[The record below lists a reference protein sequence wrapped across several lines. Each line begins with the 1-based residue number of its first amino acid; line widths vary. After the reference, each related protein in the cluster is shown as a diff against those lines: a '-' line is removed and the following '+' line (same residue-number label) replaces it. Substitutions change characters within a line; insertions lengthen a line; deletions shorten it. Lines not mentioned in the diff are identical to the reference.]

1 MRHGRSAFEILLV
14 LISVVAI
21 VLFLYGTFGRSN
33 GASQNGI
40 LVVDSHQVY
49 KDLGRDLADLQ
60 TRQQEKT
67 RLETQLK
74 NVQSQITE
82 EMGAKKTEF
91 GENPTEE
98 QLEILTAMERDAA
111 VRMQG
116 EIAKSQQSMT
126 KLEMQLRQQFR
137 NDMKPVADKIAA
149 ERGASLVL
157 IASPDVILSVDQ
169 SAFITDAVVRGMQ
182 EQTSGSDVGF

>member
-21 VLFLYGTFGRSN
+21 ALFLYGAFGKSK

-60 TRQQEKT
+60 AQQQART

-82 EMGAKKTEF
+82 EMDAKKTEF

-98 QLEILTAMERDAA
+98 QVEILTAMERDAT

-116 EIAKSQQSMT
+116 EIAKSQQSLT
-126 KLEMQLRQQFR
+126 KLDMQLRQQFR
-137 NDMKPVADKIAA
+137 NAMKQVADKIAA

-157 IASPDVILSVDQ
+157 IASPEVILSVDQ

-182 EQTSGSDVGF
+182 EQTSDVGF

>member
-1 MRHGRSAFEILLV
+1 MRYGRSAFEILLIIV
-14 LISVVAI
+14 SLTAI
-21 VLFLYGTFGRSN
+21 GLFLYGTFGRK
-33 GASQNGI
+33 GRAAQNAI

-49 KDLGRDLADLQ
+49 QDLGRDLADLQ
-60 TRQQEKT
+60 DRQQEKT

-82 EMGAKKTEF
+82 EMNAKKTEF

-98 QLEILTAMERDAA
+98 QLEVLTAMERDAT

-116 EIAKSQQSMT
+116 EIAKSQQSLT
-126 KLEMQLRQQFR
+126 KLDRQLRQQFR
-137 NDMKPVADKIAA
+137 NAMKPVADKIAA

-157 IASPDVILSVDQ
+157 IASPEVILSVDPIV
-169 SAFITDAVVRGMQ
+169 FITDDVVRMMQ
-182 EQTSGSDVGF
+182 DQTPGEGF

>member
-21 VLFLYGTFGRSN
+21 VLFLYGTFGSDK
-33 GASQNGI
+33 GAAGNGI
-40 LVVDSHQVY
+40 LVVDAHQVY
-49 KDLGRDLADLQ
+49 KDLGRDLVDLQ
-60 TRQQEKT
+60 ARQQAKT

-74 NVQSQITE
+74 NVQAEISE

-91 GENPTEE
+91 GENPTKE
-98 QLEILTAMERDAA
+98 QLEILTAMERDAT

-116 EIAKSQQSMT
+116 EIAKSQQSLT
-126 KLEMQLRQQFR
+126 KLDMQLRQQFR
-137 NDMKPVADKIAA
+137 NAMKPVADKIAA

-157 IASPDVILSVDQ
+157 IASPEVILSVDQ
-169 SAFITDAVVRGMQ
+169 SSFITDAVVRAMQ
-182 EQTSGSDVGF
+182 EQTSDVGF